1 MPKRTY
7 RRTVGRRRK
16 RYGGKRRKTFRKGGY
31 RSRSSARSVAKYTS
45 IIRPITL
52 KPKFQMRR
60 MQYYNTLRLDTGLGQ
75 SGQQADIIKSTVP
88 IFFKLRLN
96 SPYPFHNLDGLS
108 PMSASPLPF
117 TQYTG
122 NTNWNSATVVHSNGQ
137 TIDQGTAYEGW
148 RSPGSP
154 AYSYQ
159 QWAILGTKVTM
170 SYTPIGNSN
179 STTGAQPTAFFA
191 FIETQPGAPTIRQQP
206 RVAAPGGTGPSV
218 IADIYERPYCKVRK
232 ILPTK
237 VAGGSAGNIS
247 YGGGGTSAALTFN
260 YSPKRMNGVKDI
272 ADNQSLWGNISYV
285 DDGQPTTNPK
295 VNHPAEG
302 DYLVVGIM
310 PLMDDLN
317 TGGSTNDP
325 VPLQSG
331 MLQLKMETVCAF
343 REPIDAHAIGN
354 TEAAGNVELGGGG
367 DAMAGV
373 HFARMAGAAAAGFAG
388 L

>member
-7 RRTVGRRRK
+7 RRKRTGR
-16 RYGGKRRKTFRKGGY
+16 RYGGRRRKTFRKGGY
-31 RSRSSARSVAKYTS
+31 RSRASARSVAKYTS

-60 MQYYNTLRLDTGLGQ
+60 LQYYNTLRLDTGLGQ
-75 SGQQADIIKSTVP
+75 SGAQADIIKSTVP

-96 SPYPFHNLDGLS
+96 SPYPFHNVSGLT

-122 NTNWNSATVVHSNGQ
+122 NTNWNSSTIVHNNGES
-137 TIDQGTAYEGW
+137 IDNGTCYEGW
-148 RSPGSP
+148 RGPGSP

-159 QWAILGTKVTM
+159 QWSVLGTKVTM
-170 SYTPIGNSN
+170 SYTPIGNSA

-218 IADIYERPYCKVRK
+218 IADVYSRPYCKVRK

-237 VAGGSAGNIS
+237 ITGGSAGNIA
-247 YGGGGTSAALTFN
+247 YGGGGNSASMNFN

-272 ADNQSLWGNISYV
+272 SDNQSLWGSISYQQ
-285 DDGQPTTNPK
+285 GQTALTTPI
-295 VNHPAEG
+295 VNHPPEG
-302 DYLVVGIM
+302 DYLVIGIM
-310 PLMDDLN
+310 PLMDDSN
-317 TGGSTNDP
+317 TGGSVNDP
-325 VPLQSG
+325 NPLQSG
-331 MLQLKMETVCAF
+331 MLQLKLETVMAF
-343 REPIDAHAIGN
+343 REPVDGHAVGN
-354 TEAAGNVELGGGG
+354 TEAQGNVGLGGGG
-367 DAMAGV
+367 DGMAGV
-373 HFARMAGAAAAGFAG
+373 QFARMAGAAAAGFAG

>member
-1 MPKRTY
+1 MPKRTF
-7 RRTVGRRRK
+7 RRGVSRRRK

-31 RSRSSARSVAKYTS
+31 RSRSAARAVAKYTS

-60 MQYYNTLRLDTGLGQ
+60 LQYYNTLRLETGLGQ
-75 SGQQADIIKSTVP
+75 SGEHASLIQSTVP

-108 PMSASPLPF
+108 PQSQNPLPF

-122 NTNWNSATVVHSNGQ
+122 ATNWNSVPTVHSNNT
-137 TIDQGTAYEGW
+137 TIDQGTCYEGW
-148 RSPGSP
+148 RGPGSP
-154 AYSYQ
+154 AYAYQ

-170 SYTPIGNSN
+170 SYTPIGNTK
-179 STTGAQPTAFFA
+179 STQGAQPTAFFA
-191 FIETQPGAPTIRQQP
+191 FIETQPGKPTIRQQP

-218 IADIYERPYCKVRK
+218 IADIYQRPYCKVRK

-237 VAGGSAGNIS
+237 IVGGSAGNIS
-247 YGGGGTSAALTFN
+247 YGGGGNSAAMTFN

-285 DDGQPTTNPK
+285 SDGQPITNPV

-310 PLMDDLN
+310 PLMDDSN
-317 TGGSTNDP
+317 VGNNIDDP

-343 REPIDAHAIGN
+343 REPIDAHTIGN
-354 TEAAGNVELGGGG
+354 TEAAGNVAMDSGG
-367 DAMAGV
+367 DGG
-373 HFARMAGAAAAGFAG
+373 AGAAFAHMAGQFARGAAGF
-388 L
+388 